1 MLCQAVLVILVAA
14 ILAVYYSTSTFE
26 QAQCPNPADIQ
37 TEYVKAHFDI
47 QKFQGVWWVNTQNK
61 TFTDKLLNAII
72 LF

>member
-47 QKFQGVWWVNTQNK
+47 QKFQGVW
-61 TFTDKLLNAII
+61 
-72 LF
+72 